1 MHVVFP
7 SPQVWL
13 LEINKSPTM
22 EPSTTITERL
32 CREVQEDTLKVMID
46 RGATPPASLDDGA
59 SSAVQSNNCEDSP
72 TGKWNCIV
80 ADTIPVPK
88 PNIFPADKLICRGY
102 ELPGVDGLHLGSSC
116 NGKLANSPTIW
127 NPNSWSPV
135 YT

>member
-1 MHVVFP
+1 MRGVFP

-46 RGATPPASLDDGA
+46 RGAAPPARLDDGD
-59 SSAVQSNNCEDSP
+59 SSSTGTKSFDDSP

-80 ADTIPVPK
+80 ADTILVPK
-88 PNIFPADKLICRGY
+88 PNIFPADRLICRGY
-102 ELPGVDGLHLGSSC
+102 ELPGVDGVLVGSSS
-116 NGKLANSPTIW
+116 NGKLANW
-127 NPNSWSPV
+127 NLNSWSPV